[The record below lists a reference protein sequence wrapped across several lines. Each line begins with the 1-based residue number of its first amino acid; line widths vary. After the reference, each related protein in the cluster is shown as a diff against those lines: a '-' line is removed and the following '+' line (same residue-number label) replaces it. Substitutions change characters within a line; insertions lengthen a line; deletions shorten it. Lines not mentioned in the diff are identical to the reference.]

1 MVMAMPREAARTA
14 PDFRRERRLIA
25 ERTAPVAGI
34 DEAGRGP
41 WAGPVVA
48 AAVILNPGRIPA
60 GLDDSKALDPAARE
74 RLFEIISITGLIGI
88 GVADVSRI
96 DRDNI
101 LQATHWAMQQ
111 AVASLPMRPAIA
123 LVDGN
128 SAPELDIAVETII
141 AGDTKVASIAAASI
155 VAKVTR
161 DRLMD
166 DLARSF
172 PAYGFERHRGY
183 GTPEHREAIR
193 RHGLS
198 PEHRR
203 SFAPIR
209 EVLDRA
215 SALPAGDHP
224 RDTYAKPVVYEG
236 TSPLR
241 REA

>member
-1 MVMAMPREAARTA
+1 
-14 PDFRRERRLIA
+14 
-25 ERTAPVAGI
+25 
-34 DEAGRGP
+34 
-41 WAGPVVA
+41 
-48 AAVILNPGRIPA
+48 
-60 GLDDSKALDPAARE
+60 
-74 RLFEIISITGLIGI
+74 
-88 GVADVSRI
+88 
-96 DRDNI
+96 
-101 LQATHWAMQQ
+101 
-111 AVASLPMRPAIA
+111 MRPAIA

-128 SAPELDIAVETII
+128 SVPDLGIAVETII
-141 AGDTKVASIAAASI
+141 AGDAKVASIAAASI

-172 PAYGFERHRGY
+172 PAYGFERHKGY

-193 RHGLS
+193 RHGVS

-224 RDTYAKPVVYEG
+224 RDTHAKPVVYES